1 MIIHIVESGDT
12 LINVANTYGVDI
24 VNLAADNGLEVNS
37 ELVVGQ
43 ALAVQIPEIV
53 HTVVRGET
61 ITSIA
66 KTYGTTA
73 INLLR
78 NNFRLGGVSR
88 LNVGEKI
95 IIKYREDNVKRDISV
110 NSYAYPY
117 VKSGL
122 LREQLPY
129 LTYFTPFTYGIG
141 NEGALV
147 LLDDTEMLKLAGEYG
162 VSTLLHLSTLTE
174 GGNFSSEQAS
184 LIFNN
189 QVYQNRLIDQIIS
202 VVTEKGYGGVDVDFE
217 FINPEEKYEY
227 IAFLQELRLRLETL
241 GLPLFSALAPKT
253 SDDQRGTLYE
263 GHDYAGIGAAVNYV
277 LLMTYE
283 WGYTYGPPMAV
294 APLPSVRR
302 VLEYAL
308 TRVSSSKIFLGI
320 PTYGYDWTLPYVK
333 DSGVGAP
340 SISPVEAIDI
350 ARKNRADI
358 RYDNTAQAPW
368 FIYTDDDGR
377 MHEVWFEDVRS
388 ITAKFRLADEYGL
401 YGIGYWNSMRDFPQ
415 NWVALNSNYNI
426 TNLSLI

>member
-66 KTYGTTA
+66 RSYGTTA

-78 NNFRLGGVSR
+78 NNFRLGGISR

-95 IIKYREDNVKRDISV
+95 IIKYRDDNVKRNISV

-147 LLDDTEMLKLAGEYG
+147 LLDDTEMLNLAGEYG

-174 GGNFSSEQAS
+174 NGNFSSEQAS

-189 QVYQNRLIDQIIS
+189 QIYQNRLIDEIIS
-202 VVTEKGYGGVDVDFE
+202 VVTQKGYGGVDVDFE

-227 IAFLQELRLRLETL
+227 ISFLQELRLRLEAL

-253 SDDQRGTLYE
+253 SGNQKGTLYE
-263 GHDYAGIGAAVNYV
+263 GHDYAGIGAAVNYI

-283 WGYTYGPPMAV
+283 WGYTYGPA
-294 APLPSVRR
+294 
-302 VLEYAL
+302 
-308 TRVSSSKIFLGI
+308 
-320 PTYGYDWTLPYVK
+320 YVK
-333 DSGVGAP
+333 YSTT
-340 SISPVEAIDI
+340 IKT
-350 ARKNRADI
+350 RKNVIFQTLHNKKVQKQRRI
-358 RYDNTAQAPW
+358 LINYR
-368 FIYTDDDGR
+368 
-377 MHEVWFEDVRS
+377 
-388 ITAKFRLADEYGL
+388 KK
-401 YGIGYWNSMRDFPQ
+401 IGNRK
-415 NWVALNSNYNI
+415 
-426 TNLSLI
+426 

>member
-12 LINVANTYGVDI
+12 LIGVANTYGVDI
-24 VNLAADNGLEVNS
+24 INLAADNGLEVNS

-66 KTYGTTA
+66 KSYGTTA

-78 NNFRLGGVSR
+78 NNFRLGGISR

-95 IIKYREDNVKRDISV
+95 IITYRDDNIKRNISV

-147 LLDDTEMLKLAGEYG
+147 WLDDTEMLGLADEYG

-189 QVYQNRLIDQIIS
+189 QAYQNRLIDEIIS
-202 VVTEKGYGGVDVDFE
+202 VVTQKGYGGVDVDFE
-217 FINPEEKYEY
+217 FINPDEKYEY
-227 IAFLQELRLRLETL
+227 ISFLQELRLRLETL

-263 GHDYAGIGAAVNYV
+263 GHDYAGIGAAVNYI

-294 APLPSVRR
+294 APLPSVRK
-302 VLEYAL
+302 VVEYAL
-308 TRVSSSKIFLGI
+308 TRVSASKIFFGI

-333 DSGVGAP
+333 GSGVGAP

-350 ARKNRADI
+350 ARKHGADI
-358 RYDNTAQAPW
+358 RYDETAQAPW
-368 FIYTDDDGR
+368 FIYTDVDGR
-377 MHEVWFEDVRS
+377 LHEVWFEDVRS

-415 NWVALNSNYNI
+415 NWVTLNSNYNI